1 MTDSSFRL
9 FQIIE
14 YLAKSKDWVSLRIMS
29 RDLHISA
36 AAVYRMLTSLE
47 EIGYVRQHP
56 EDSKYQLTL
65 KIAWISAQVLDN
77 IQLRSV
83 AHPFMTELATL
94 TNETTHLAVL
104 QDTEFVYID
113 KVDHSQSIRMRSR
126 IGQRGKLICTAVGK
140 SILAFL
146 PPDELER
153 VLSHLKFEANTP
165 NTITD
170 VTKFREH
177 LCLVREQGYA
187 VDDEENEVGIRCL
200 GAPIF
205 DHMGELAG
213 AMSISGWTISMTPE
227 RVLNLAPEL
236 ISVCMKISRE
246 LGYNGS
252 KQEER

>member
-1 MTDSSFRL
+1 MPDSASRL

-14 YLAKSKDWVSLRIMS
+14 YLAKSKDWVSLRIMA

-36 AAVYRMLTSLE
+36 TMVYRTLNGLK

-65 KIAWISAQVLDN
+65 KIAWISAQVLEN
-77 IQLRSV
+77 IQLRAV
-83 AHPFMTELATL
+83 AHPVMDELAST

-104 QDTEFVYID
+104 QDKEFVYID
-113 KVDHSQSIRMRSR
+113 KVDYSQSIRMRSR
-126 IGQRGKLICTAVGK
+126 IGQRGKLFCTAVGK
-140 SILAFL
+140 AILAFL
-146 PPDELER
+146 PQDELER
-153 VLSHLKFEANTP
+153 VLSLLNFESITT

-170 VTKFREH
+170 LTKFREH
-177 LCLVREQGYA
+177 LCRVREQGYA

-205 DHMGELAG
+205 DHMGVPAG

-227 RVLNLAPEL
+227 RVSKLAPEL
-236 ISVCMKISRE
+236 ISACLKISRD

-252 KQEER
+252 V